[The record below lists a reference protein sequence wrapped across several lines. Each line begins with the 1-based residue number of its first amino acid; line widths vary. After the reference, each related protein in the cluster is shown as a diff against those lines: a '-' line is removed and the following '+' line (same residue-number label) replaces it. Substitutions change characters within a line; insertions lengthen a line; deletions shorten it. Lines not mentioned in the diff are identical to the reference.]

1 MFVLDLSS
9 EPAVKKIRSITTSD
23 GFEIEIE
30 GSPSLTHNSS
40 GLSLGQ
46 KYNIKSGFCT
56 EGGGNELLITPK
68 FNNNV
73 FLLIDLT
80 TLRTFNKF

>member
-40 GLSLGQ
+40 GLSPGR
-46 KYNIKSGFCT
+46 KYNIKSGFCR
-56 EGGGNELLITPK
+56 EGGGNGLFITPK
-68 FNNNV
+68 FYKKV
-73 FLLIDLT
+73 FLLVDLT
-80 TLRTFNKF
+80 TLRTYIKF

>member
-40 GLSLGQ
+40 GLSIMEHYVRFLQ
-46 KYNIKSGFCT
+46 
-56 EGGGNELLITPK
+56 GGRGH
-68 FNNNV
+68 
-73 FLLIDLT
+73 
-80 TLRTFNKF
+80 